1 LSSKKSLPWFGNY
14 ASKQSILKRL
24 ITGIAVPSKLAIR
37 NLGTAPLLMIVLA
50 LLTIIFWGNVFRFS
64 PGLIDRTY
72 DGTSDGMVI
81 GRLARSAADGFTSGN
96 ADLGVNAHPEDIG
109 GFELFQDQ
117 IKYFEHP
124 ELVDS
129 LRLEWWPYS
138 SQWSGGLVPARS
150 A

>member
-37 NLGTAPLLMIVLA
+37 NLGIAPLLMIVLA

-81 GRLARSAADGFTSGN
+81 GRLARSAADGFSSGNLTQRTSG
-96 ADLGVNAHPEDIG
+96 DSS
-109 GFELFQDQ
+109 LFQDQ
-117 IKYFEHP
+117 IKYFD